1 MNTPLD
7 ELIRIAI
14 LDNQT
19 LVRAGLRLIIESHP
33 GLKVVGE
40 AGEANE
46 ALEIVTY
53 QKPDIILL
61 KVDPI
66 GTIGLEIIRELL
78 KASSSSRIILLA
90 RLDETPI
97 LLRAI
102 QEGVLGI
109 VLKTQSPEILIKAIQ
124 KVHVGEVWIERSM
137 IATLL
142 IGQMRTQE
150 LISQNPETKRIA
162 ALSPRERQV
171 IQAIG
176 RGLKNSQIAEQLFLS
191 ETTVRHH
198 LTSIY
203 AKLEVSDRL
212 ELLVFA
218 HRCGLD

>member
-1 MNTPLD
+1 
-7 ELIRIAI
+7 
-14 LDNQT
+14 
-19 LVRAGLRLIIESHP
+19 
-33 GLKVVGE
+33 
-40 AGEANE
+40 
-46 ALEIVTY
+46 
-53 QKPDIILL
+53 
-61 KVDPI
+61 
-66 GTIGLEIIRELL
+66 
-78 KASSSSRIILLA
+78 
-90 RLDETPI
+90 
-97 LLRAI
+97 
-102 QEGVLGI
+102 
-109 VLKTQSPEILIKAIQ
+109 
-124 KVHVGEVWIERSM
+124 M

-176 RGLKNSQIAEQLFLS
+176 RGLKNSQIAEQLCLS